1 MEASRSGG
9 TAEGTALMRAVH
21 LAIDG
26 DPKIFADP
34 LAASFLGPEL
44 ATALKTTPQMF
55 QTPALRSLRAVF
67 VVRHRYAEDELAKAL
82 ARGVSQ
88 YVILGAGLDSFAYRR
103 PDLRQTLHVY
113 EVDHPATQQWKRQRL
128 TDLGIAIPDNLT
140 FIPIDFEV
148 QTLAE
153 GLAASTF
160 RHDEPAFF
168 SWLGVT
174 QYLTANAVFSTL
186 QDVASSTAPG
196 SAIVFQIILPLSTLS
211 AEDQA
216 VVAVASQHAAQQGE
230 PWRSFFE
237 PQALETQLRVM
248 GFTEVCHFESA
259 EASTRYFQGRTD
271 GLQLPHYFELIT
283 ARVGS

>member
-1 MEASRSGG
+1 MEASRSSG
-9 TAEGTALMRAVH
+9 TAEGIALMRAVH
-21 LAIDG
+21 LSIDG

-174 QYLTANAVFSTL
+174 QYLTANAVFSTFKTL
-186 QDVASSTAPG
+186 LRP
-196 SAIVFQIILPLSTLS
+196 LPLAVQSSSRLS
-211 AEDQA
+211 C
-216 VVAVASQHAAQQGE
+216 
-230 PWRSFFE
+230 PCR
-237 PQALETQLRVM
+237 P
-248 GFTEVCHFESA
+248 
-259 EASTRYFQGRTD
+259 
-271 GLQLPHYFELIT
+271 
-283 ARVGS
+283 